1 MDNQIKVERYEEPMS
16 SMPDSLLDPG
26 QLDRRRRGIVA
37 TITLTSKKACA
48 YIFEWENG
56 RFGLIY
62 GSRALF
68 GRWRSNLVA
77 GPDPRD

>member
-1 MDNQIKVERYEEPMS
+1 
-16 SMPDSLLDPG
+16 MPDSLLDPG
-26 QLDRRRRGIVA
+26 QLDRRRRGIAA

-48 YIFEWENG
+48 YVFEWRNG
-56 RFGLIY
+56 SLGLVY

-68 GRWRSNLVA
+68 RRWRSGLVA